1 MHFCELCVVSLE
13 HSIVLPLL
21 TQQYFSR
28 IFLLTILTAQGE
40 VMGIHNYVIT
50 GNTTLCTVSIF
61 VTVFSLFVTGCCFVS
76 SLARF
81 LPVGMGG
88 F

>member
-1 MHFCELCVVSLE
+1 MKWEILPANYFTIFDAAIFFKNFSLDNID
-13 HSIVLPLL
+13 S
-21 TQQYFSR
+21 TRGSDGN
-28 IFLLTILTAQGE
+28 TC
-40 VMGIHNYVIT
+40 VIT
-50 GNTTLCTVSIF
+50 GNTTLCSVSIF

-81 LPVGMGG
+81 LSVGMGG